1 MVTALTIAGS
11 DSGGGA
17 GIQAD
22 LKTFAAHGV
31 YGTSAIAALT
41 AQNTQAVLGVFA
53 VPPDFVVAQID
64 AVASDIAVHAVKTG
78 MLATPGVVEAVAG
91 ALARWAFAHVVV
103 DPVMVAKSG
112 DQLLA
117 EEAVQS
123 VRRDLIPRA
132 SVITPNRMEAEVL
145 LGRSV
150 RTRDDARDAARR
162 LVDLGAGAAVLK
174 GGHFDDVD
182 VVDLLFDGSAFHEF
196 RHPRQQ
202 TRHTHG
208 TGCTFA
214 ASLAANLALGH
225 ALPDAVQQ
233 TTDYVAGAIAH
244 GLAIGKGHGPLD
256 HFWKSSRLKA
266 EGRRLKAEG

>member
-41 AQNTQAVLGVFA
+41 AQNTQAVLGVYP
-53 VPPDFVVAQID
+53 VPAEFVVAQID
-64 AVASDIAVHAVKTG
+64 AVACDIAIHGVKTG
-78 MLATPGVVEAVAG
+78 MLATPAIVEAVAA
-91 ALARWAFAHVVV
+91 ALARWAFPFVVI

-117 EEAVQS
+117 EAAVQS
-123 VRRDLIPRA
+123 VRRTLIPRA
-132 SVITPNRMEAEVL
+132 AVVTPNRMEAEVL

-150 RTRDDARDAARR
+150 LTRDDARDAARR
-162 LVDLGAGAAVLK
+162 LVDLGAGAAVVK
-174 GGHFDDVD
+174 GGHFDETD
-182 VVDLLFDGSAFHEF
+182 VVDLLFDGSDVHEF

-202 TRHTHG
+202 TRNTHG

-214 ASLAANLALGH
+214 AALAANLALGH
-225 ALPDAVQQ
+225 ALPDAVRR
-233 TTDYVAGAIAH
+233 TTDYVAGAIEH

-256 HFWKSSRLKA
+256 HFWRSRL
-266 EGRRLKAEG
+266 